1 MPTTIRTS
9 EGQALDSICQEHYG
23 RVAGTVEAVLDANP
37 GLGAIGQPYPAGV
50 IIALPEVEAAAPAGV
65 VRLWD

>member
-9 EGQALDSICQEHYG
+9 EGQHLDTICQAHYG
-23 RVAGTVEAVLDANP
+23 RVTGTVETVLDANP
-37 GLGAIGQPYPAGV
+37 GLGAVAQPYPAGV
-50 IIALPEVEAAAPAGV
+50 IIILPEVEAGAPAGV